1 MVLHFRNLL
10 LAISVG
16 KDSEALDYSKEYIER
31 LYEQGQRVSYDYI
44 LELISSFSEL
54 CNRMK
59 YSNSA
64 RILLEVACIKACTP
78 VTEAG
83 NGALEKRLENLE
95 RLMANGVPTVAV
107 APNPAIAAAPS
118 AAVEKPKSA
127 VSIEKAVP
135 EDVKNVA
142 KHWKD
147 FVKTIKSPLLRA
159 TLSESV
165 EAAYLG
171 NDIPVLVCDKPLPLA
186 KCNNELDTIKKELTG
201 YFGKEF
207 ELKVMLKDDYQ
218 KAHQETYGAEDTTL
232 KFKSAEDEFANKL
245 QGAMVDIIE

>member
-31 LYEQGQRVSYDYI
+31 LYEQGQKVSYDYI

-78 VTEAG
+78 VTEAS

-107 APNPAIAAAPS
+107 APTTVASPKPNT
-118 AAVEKPKSA
+118 AVTQPKSA
-127 VSIEKAVP
+127 PVIEKAVP
-135 EDVKNVA
+135 EDVQNVA
-142 KHWKD
+142 KHWTD
-147 FVKTIKSPLLRA
+147 FVKTIQSPLLRA

-186 KCNNELDTIKKELTG
+186 KCNNELDTIKKELTK

-207 ELKVMLKDDYQ
+207 ELKVMLKGDYQ

-245 QGAMVDIIE
+245 QGAVVDIIE